1 MSIKTRI
8 KRPTYSTPR
17 TLRRE
22 RFVHVSTNY
31 QWLTFHPGMPAQFIK
46 VGPGTTY
53 RRAQP

>member
-8 KRPTYSTPR
+8 RRPTTATPR

-22 RFVHVSTNY
+22 RFVHVSTDY
-31 QWLTFHPGMPAQFIK
+31 RWLTFHPGMLAKFVK

-53 RRAQP
+53 RRSA